1 MLLCRASG
9 RFWQRPGSRSGR
21 PRVDST
27 KWPPCSVGMGG
38 DLLASTGET
47 ASCGTTTIQVPDA
60 GWCRQ
65 RERPGVPT
73 SAARPGAQTFRASG
87 QAPGGLSVPRHSWDA
102 WDRCWLPT
110 EGARGGLGRR
120 LPAAAPVDHA
130 RSTREPVYRLLLCR
144 APPHVPRR
152 SSGVSSTH
160 LRCFWTPYPQNFVFL
175 AT

>member
-1 MLLCRASG
+1 
-9 RFWQRPGSRSGR
+9 
-21 PRVDST
+21 
-27 KWPPCSVGMGG
+27 MGA
-38 DLLASTGET
+38 DLLVSAGET
-47 ASCGTTTIQVPDA
+47 ASCGTTAINVPDA
-60 GWCRQ
+60 GCGRQ
-65 RERPGVPT
+65 RERPDVPNLCGDLRALA
-73 SAARPGAQTFRASG
+73 SRASG

-102 WDRCWLPT
+102 WDRSWLPT

-120 LPAAAPVDHA
+120 LPAAAPDDHA
-130 RSTREPVYRLLLCR
+130 CSTREPVYRLLLCR